1 MPFIPI
7 PNTAMHTV
15 NYTWLGQLV
24 QNVFHVRYAGPPDS
38 TDIGVANDVIA
49 NWWNTE
55 IEPNVSNQVEARSII
70 GTSQH
75 VANGPQFTT
84 AFAPGSVGQ
93 LTSPSMP
100 SGTTVAVSWRTG
112 LSGRSF
118 RGRTYHVG
126 LVEGQIVGNEID
138 GATHSLLIGNYAQL
152 LTDLLTSDLVLV
164 VASRYTNNA
173 PRVTGVATVINS
185 VLLDTFIDSQRRR
198 LAGRGR

>member
-1 MPFIPI
+1 LAFIPI
-7 PNTAMHTV
+7 PNVAQHTI
-15 NYTWLGQLV
+15 NYTWLGQQV
-24 QNVFHVRYAGPPDS
+24 QNVFHVLYPSAPGSGMISD
-38 TDIGVANDVIA
+38 ANDIIA
-49 NWWNTE
+49 AWWNTE

-75 VANGPQFTT
+75 VANGPQHTT

-112 LSGRSF
+112 FSGRSF

-138 GATHSLLIGNYAQL
+138 GATHSLLVGNYVQL
-152 LTDLLTSDLVLV
+152 VTDLAVVDTPLV

-173 PRVTGVATVINS
+173 PRVTGIATVILS
-185 VLLDTFIDSQRRR
+185 VILDTFIDSQRRR